1 MRQILDADCGSDED
15 CLVLGAKRGNGYTQ
29 DELREAC
36 VLTSKLLPPRVFA
49 KVMPHRA
56 PLYPARA
63 VGCAG
68 AMSSMDALLVAR
80 ACRPRAARP
89 HTGARAHRP
98 SRR

>member
-1 MRQILDADCGSDED
+1 
-15 CLVLGAKRGNGYTQ
+15 
-29 DELREAC
+29 
-36 VLTSKLLPPRVFA
+36 
-49 KVMPHRA
+49 MPHRA